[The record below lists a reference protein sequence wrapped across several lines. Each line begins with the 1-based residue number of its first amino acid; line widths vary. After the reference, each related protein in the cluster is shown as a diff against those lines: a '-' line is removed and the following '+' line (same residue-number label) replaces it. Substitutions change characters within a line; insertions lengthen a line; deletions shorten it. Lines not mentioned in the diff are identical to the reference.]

1 MTDDEI
7 TEIQQAV
14 GRALASIKAS
24 IKAANESYISSHV
37 TQERLE
43 TAVSKALGFP
53 VRITDWDEM
62 TRTATMMATPPINHI
77 DVTFVIESEKSP
89 GSDP

>member
-7 TEIQQAV
+7 TKIQKAV
-14 GRALASIKAS
+14 DRARAS
-24 IKAANESYISSHV
+24 IKAASESYISSHV

-53 VRITDWDEM
+53 VRITDWDET
-62 TRTATMMATPPINHI
+62 TRTATMVATPPINHI
-77 DVTFVIESEKSP
+77 DVTFVMEKENE
-89 GSDP
+89 